1 MSGERVSGRR
11 KSEWSEE
18 SEEIGVIR
26 LIGQLRQLGES
37 FPKDDGG
44 DNKKK
49 NGERIGFRS
58 PFAVSFYLSVHR
70 NWYEALMMA
79 RLISLSS
86 IISRGKPK
94 VSAW

>member
-1 MSGERVSGRR
+1 MVG
-11 KSEWSEE
+11 
-18 SEEIGVIR
+18 GVGV
-26 LIGQLRQLGES
+26 IGQLRQLGES
-37 FPKDDGG
+37 FPTDDGG
-44 DNKKK
+44 NNKK
-49 NGERIGFRS
+49 RT
-58 PFAVSFYLSVHR
+58 VSGLGSVHRLLYLFYLSVHR

>member
-1 MSGERVSGRR
+1 MKAARTSASKKQDPLSPPARERPPQSPCKGEERVSGGTFNEAATKKRTV
-11 KSEWSEE
+11 SGLGS
-18 SEEIGVIR
+18 VHR
-26 LIGQLRQLGES
+26 LLYL
-37 FPKDDGG
+37 
-44 DNKKK
+44 
-49 NGERIGFRS
+49 
-58 PFAVSFYLSVHR
+58 FYLSVHR